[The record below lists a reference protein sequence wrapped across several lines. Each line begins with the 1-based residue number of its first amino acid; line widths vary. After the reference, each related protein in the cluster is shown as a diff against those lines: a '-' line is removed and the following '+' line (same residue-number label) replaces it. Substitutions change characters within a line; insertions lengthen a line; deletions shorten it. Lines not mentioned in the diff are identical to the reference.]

1 MKNYV
6 KPNLDQINIS
16 VNIDIASLNDWLTVN
31 GLSTYES
38 SITTYQYNS

>member
-16 VNIDIASLNDWLTVN
+16 VNTDIASLNDWLTVN
-31 GLSTYES
+31 GLGSYEG
-38 SITTYQYNS
+38 SITTYQYES